1 MKPLSVIIFSKD
13 RAPQLDLCLTS
24 MKKNLSVFNKV
35 WNIEVIYKSSSE
47 EFESGY
53 SILKESWEKEGVTF
67 VNESSDY
74 IGGVK
79 NLFQDVNKMGTNPFR
94 ISLESSMRRWGKFV
108 LFFTDDDIAYR
119 EIKEDCFS
127 EIEMRFTDKE
137 FMCFSF
143 RLGTNTFVQDQ
154 YRNTNCAIPDEVIS
168 QEQNIKKWNWK
179 EQEKDTNFAYPFS
192 LDGHMFKSEVA
203 KQIIKNSRGYHNPNS
218 LENKAQTYVEA
229 GIFKQRLSNL
239 LQKMPND
246 MGCFENSCIIN
257 TPVNRVQETFK
268 NSAGVFFQQDAKSLN
283 DSFIQGKRLDLDSMD
298 FSTIIGTHQEIKLKW
313 KNTTDNLK

>member
-47 EFESGY
+47 DFESGY
-53 SILKESWEKEGVTF
+53 SILKGSWEKEGVTF

-94 ISLESSMRRWGKFV
+94 IALESSMRRWGKFV

-203 KQIIKNSRGYHNPNS
+203 KQIIKTQEDIIIQTALKTKPKYMLRPEY
-218 LENKAQTYVEA
+218 LNKDSA
-229 GIFKQRLSNL
+229 
-239 LQKMPND
+239 
-246 MGCFENSCIIN
+246 
-257 TPVNRVQETFK
+257 TFCK
-268 NSAGVFFQQDAKSLN
+268 KCPMIWVV
-283 DSFIQGKRLDLDSMD
+283 
-298 FSTIIGTHQEIKLKW
+298 LK
-313 KNTTDNLK
+313 TVA